1 MWAECNIRAAWI
13 LGVVCREGRFGGLVQ
28 DRQLRALEAALFM
41 IGYELPWWSPARAMQ
56 TTVGNHPLATA
67 GVIAVDSM
75 FFGETVAT
83 GGRGWA

>member
-1 MWAECNIRAAWI
+1 
-13 LGVVCREGRFGGLVQ
+13 
-28 DRQLRALEAALFM
+28 
-41 IGYELPWWSPARAMQ
+41 MQ